1 VTNHSHPEP
10 ATKTDREQD
19 RTRVAAQT
27 FGSGAEQRP
36 AAAGIAVKVFIGNN
50 GLRAG
55 WRLLLF
61 IFAAAIIWVALENA
75 RAITVLFL
83 GGMLRGGR
91 PGFGPSPRSVVLGE
105 GVLFLSLVLAGAVM
119 ARIER
124 RSFADYALP
133 LRGAFGAR
141 FWFGA
146 LWGFVGLSALLLAI
160 RAGHGLS
167 FGTAAVGGT
176 RLAAYAAVWAVAFLL
191 VALLEEFLTRGY
203 ALYTLTT
210 GMGFW
215 PSAVLL
221 SVIFGAG
228 HLRNPGESWVGGLAA
243 AFIGF
248 FFCFTVR
255 RTGDLWFAIGL
266 HAMWDYS
273 ESFLYSVPDSGV
285 MVQGHL
291 LNSSLHG
298 PAWLTGGSVG
308 PEGSALVFVV
318 IGAMFVIFDR
328 LYRRSR
334 FPSSVRSSL
343 SAVSES

>member
-1 VTNHSHPEP
+1 MEHDSAQSE
-10 ATKTDREQD
+10 
-19 RTRVAAQT
+19 TRVEAQT
-27 FGSGAEQRP
+27 LHSGGQWN
-36 AAAGIAVKVFIGNN
+36 AALLKLFIGPN

-61 IFAAAIIWVALENA
+61 LLIAGIIGFLLSGLLPDAAHDLAPWSFIRGEGIG
-75 RAITVLFL
+75 FL
-83 GGMLRGGR
+83 
-91 PGFGPSPRSVVLGE
+91 SVVL
-105 GVLFLSLVLAGAVM
+105 AAAAM

-146 LWGFVGLSALLLAI
+146 LWGFAALSTLLLAI
-160 RAGHGLS
+160 RAGRGFSL
-167 FGTAAVGGT
+167 GTVALGGT
-176 RLAAYAAVWAVAFLL
+176 QLAEYATLWAIAFLL
-191 VALLEEFLTRGY
+191 VGLLEEFLVRGY

-221 SVIFGAG
+221 SVVFGAG
-228 HLRNPGESWVGGLAA
+228 HLRHPNESWAGGLAA
-243 AFIGF
+243 ALIGLF
-248 FFCFTVR
+248 CCFTVR
-255 RTGDLWFAIGL
+255 RTGNLWFAIGL

-285 MVQGHL
+285 MVEGYL
-291 LNSSLHG
+291 LNSSFHG
-298 PAWLTGGSVG
+298 PSWLTGGSVG

-318 IGAMFVIFDR
+318 IAVMFVVFDR
-328 LYRRSR
+328 LHPRCC
-334 FPSSVRSSL
+334 FPSPAGSSL
-343 SAVSES
+343 PVVTGSHPSTTRN

>member
-1 VTNHSHPEP
+1 VLNNHSDSETGMRCDSVEGE
-10 ATKTDREQD
+10 A
-19 RTRVAAQT
+19 RVEAQPLPSQGGQGKAALL
-27 FGSGAEQRP
+27 
-36 AAAGIAVKVFIGNN
+36 KVFIGSN

-61 IFAAAIIWVALENA
+61 ILIAVIVGFFLRTMLPGAAS
-75 RAITVLFL
+75 
-83 GGMLRGGR
+83 R
-91 PGFGPSPRSVVLGE
+91 PAAWSFIRGE
-105 GVLFLSLVLAGAVM
+105 GIGFLSLVLAAAVM
-119 ARIER
+119 ARIEN

-133 LRGAFGAR
+133 LRSAFGAR

-146 LWGFVGLSALLLAI
+146 LWGFIALSALLVAI
-160 RAGHGLS
+160 RAGRGFS
-167 FGTAAVGGT
+167 FGTVALEGTQLAGHAA
-176 RLAAYAAVWAVAFLL
+176 LWAIAFLL
-191 VALLEEFLTRGY
+191 VGLLEEFLMRGY

-215 PSAVLL
+215 PSAILL

-228 HLRNPGESWVGGLAA
+228 HLRNAGESWAGGLAA
-243 AFIGF
+243 ALVGL

-285 MVQGHL
+285 VVEGHL
-291 LNSSLHG
+291 LNSSFHG

-318 IGAMFVIFDR
+318 IGVMFVMFDR
-328 LYRRSR
+328 LYPRSR
-334 FPSSVRSSL
+334 FPSQVRSSPF
-343 SAVSES
+343 AVRGLQPRSLPHE

>member
-1 VTNHSHPEP
+1 MLNYQADSEP
-10 ATKTDREQD
+10 GMEHDRAESE
-19 RTRVAAQT
+19 TRAEAQSLHCE
-27 FGSGAEQRP
+27 GQWNASLR
-36 AAAGIAVKVFIGNN
+36 KVFIGPN

-55 WRLLLF
+55 WRLLIF
-61 IFAAAIIWVALENA
+61 IFMAVVVWS
-75 RAITVLFL
+75 F
-83 GGMLRGGR
+83 LRGILPGVAPR
-91 PGFGPSPRSVVLGE
+91 PTPWSVIQGE
-105 GVLFLSLVLAGAVM
+105 GVGFFSLALAAAVM
-119 ARIER
+119 ARIEK

-133 LRGAFGAR
+133 LRSAFGAR

-146 LWGFVGLSALLLAI
+146 LWGFVALSALLLAI
-160 RAGHGLS
+160 RAERGFS
-167 FGTAAVGGT
+167 FGAVALEGR
-176 RLAAYAAVWAVAFLL
+176 RLATYAALWAIAFVF
-191 VALLEEFLTRGY
+191 VALLEEFLMRGY

-221 SVIFGAG
+221 SIIFGAG
-228 HLRNPGESWVGGLAA
+228 HLRNPQESWAGGLAA
-243 AFIGF
+243 ALMGL

-285 MVQGHL
+285 VVEGHL
-291 LNSSLHG
+291 LNSSFHG

-318 IGAMFVIFDR
+318 IGVMFVIFSR
-328 LYRRSR
+328 LYPRSR

-343 SAVSES
+343 PAPNAAASDE